1 MEAKEKVL
9 ETLKNAHTPMK
20 AGELATAT
28 GLDKKE
34 VDKAIKALKKDELI
48 TSPKHCFYSAV

>member
-1 MEAKEKVL
+1 MEAKENVL
-9 ETLKNAHTPMK
+9 QVLKGASGPMK
-20 AGELATAT
+20 IAAIVEAT

-48 TSPKHCFYSAV
+48 TSPERCHYAAV